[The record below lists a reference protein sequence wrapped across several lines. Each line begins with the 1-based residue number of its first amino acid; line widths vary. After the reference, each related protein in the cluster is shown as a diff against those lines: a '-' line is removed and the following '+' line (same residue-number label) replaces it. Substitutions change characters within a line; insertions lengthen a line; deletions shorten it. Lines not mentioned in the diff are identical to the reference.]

1 MVGYFFEGF
10 QPQNVLLL
18 ILLSIE
24 YSYLLTTKIVPDVK
38 IRDISLKDRDIF
50 VNGWLIG
57 DIERFNANLEEY
69 KIIYPNGKSD
79 YIAKDVFDGVQV
91 FFFVSKFLKEISIII
106 ILIFLFLKVPA
117 QMFLIC
123 SYYFNNVSLA
133 VPIKFVDRKVCISR
147 IIKFF
152 CKFL

>member
-1 MVGYFFEGF
+1 MENPIILQKMSLMVFKY
-10 QPQNVLLL
+10 
-18 ILLSIE
+18 
-24 YSYLLTTKIVPDVK
+24 
-38 IRDISLKDRDIF
+38 
-50 VNGWLIG
+50 
-57 DIERFNANLEEY
+57 
-69 KIIYPNGKSD
+69 
-79 YIAKDVFDGVQV
+79 
-91 FFFVSKFLKEISIII
+91 FFVSKFLKEISIII

-147 IIKFF
+147 IINFF